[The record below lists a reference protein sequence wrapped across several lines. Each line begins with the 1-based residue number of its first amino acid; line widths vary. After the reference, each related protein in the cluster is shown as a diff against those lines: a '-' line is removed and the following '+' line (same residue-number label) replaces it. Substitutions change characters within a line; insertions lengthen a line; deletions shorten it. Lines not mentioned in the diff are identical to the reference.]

1 MIMIRSFVFVVLLGI
16 VVGSCQQDKKTVI
29 HRTDDYT
36 LVAKEDKCF
45 PLDSETV
52 QLSDYLQLIYMD
64 GKLVF
69 SFINNYDN
77 SIVLYDYGTVKNM
90 GKIKFEQEGSNG
102 VGSITSY
109 LFLNKDSIYLY
120 DSTLR

>member
-52 QLSDYLQLIYMD
+52 QL
-64 GKLVF
+64 
-69 SFINNYDN
+69 
-77 SIVLYDYGTVKNM
+77 
-90 GKIKFEQEGSNG
+90 
-102 VGSITSY
+102 
-109 LFLNKDSIYLY
+109 
-120 DSTLR
+120 